1 MSGRHARSFRARDVL
16 LPLAAAAALLCAG
29 PALGQEEPALDV
41 PEVAEA
47 PRSFRIGVAGSAML
61 WEEAEARAPEDG
73 ALWGVDV
80 ERILFRYASVRLDL
94 AYGAGT
100 VRDSGSAIDVTTW
113 LAELLLTAR
122 VAPQVLER
130 AGVIPFLAGGVG
142 TLVHDPEVEGL
153 PTASQNALSWGL
165 GVQVEPFERLGVRAE
180 WRRYDVDL
188 EDLSEAIDRSGLSR
202 SASRL
207 QATVF
212 WIF

>member
-1 MSGRHARSFRARDVL
+1 MSRRHARSVRARGVL
-16 LPLAAAAALLCAG
+16 LPLAAGAALLLAG
-29 PALGQEEPALDV
+29 PAVGQEEPELDV
-41 PEVAEA
+41 PELAEA

-61 WEEAEARAPEDG
+61 WEEADTRAPEDG

-94 AYGAGT
+94 AYGTGT
-100 VRDSGSAIDVTTW
+100 VRDSASAVDVTTW

-122 VAPQVLER
+122 VAPPVLER

-142 TLVHDPEVEGL
+142 TLVHDPEAEGL

-165 GVQVEPFERLGVRAE
+165 GVQVEPFDRFGARIE

-188 EDLSEAIDRSGLSR
+188 EDLSDVIERSGLSR

-212 WIF
+212 WTF